1 MTSRT
6 CLVVVT
12 SLVSEKELHSYDL
25 GVPGVYLIEGID
37 PSQTDEVACDTA
49 LESFHNREPVK
60 VLEDFDIRVVDANSR
75 VELRPSS
82 QAMDSVEVVDCH
94 KLSDDIPD
102 WVAAMLQ
109 PLQPARS
116 NTLRQ
121 NSIEPGW

>member
-37 PSQTDEVACDTA
+37 PYQIDEVACDTA

-75 VELRPSS
+75 VELRPSA

-109 PLQPARS
+109 PLQPAQT

>member
-1 MTSRT
+1 MTSRA

-12 SLVSEKELHSYDL
+12 SLVGEKELHSYDL

-37 PSQTDEVACDTA
+37 PSQPDEVACDTA

-60 VLEDFDIRVVDANSR
+60 VLEDFDIRVIDANTR
-75 VELRPSS
+75 VELRPSA
-82 QAMDSVEVVDCH
+82 QMVDSVEVVDCH

-102 WVAAMLQ
+102 WVATMLQ
-109 PLQPARS
+109 PPKPAES
-116 NTLRQ
+116 TTLRH